1 MWNTGKH
8 LVIDVPLEGDIS
20 FCYYCAMQIIRAR
33 VLGMC
38 MGVRRAEELAREA
51 AKDASTKGIRV
62 YTYGPLI
69 HNPQAVA
76 ELEALGVHVLDVNA
90 VESDTTSLPDL
101 HHSSV
106 VIRAHGASLAAVSR
120 LESLGAYIID
130 ATCPRV
136 IKSQRLARHY
146 EKLGWKVVLVGDPRH
161 GEIAG
166 ILGHTSNAVV
176 VDGPDSARIASN
188 ALKDIPCALIAQTTI
203 RQEDYDA
210 VIEIFQATVS
220 RMIAEKT
227 ICPAT
232 RERQQSLVDLCAQI
246 DAVLIVGGKN
256 SENTKR
262 LFRSAQECGKVA
274 WHIETATEILPEMT
288 KYPRIGITAGAST
301 PDFIIDEIQD
311 TLLNLSKEEIPQ

>member
-1 MWNTGKH
+1 
-8 LVIDVPLEGDIS
+8 
-20 FCYYCAMQIIRAR
+20 MQIIRAR

-51 AKDASTKGIRV
+51 AKDASTKGIHV

-76 ELEALGVHVLDVNA
+76 ELEALGVHVLDVSA
-90 VESDTTSLPDL
+90 VESGAASLPDL
-101 HHSSV
+101 RGAIV
-106 VIRAHGASLAAVSR
+106 VIRAHGASLAAISR
-120 LESLGAYIID
+120 LEALGARIID

-166 ILGHTSNAVV
+166 ILGHTSDAIV
-176 VDGPDSARIASN
+176 VDGPESARAAVIA
-188 ALKDIPCALIAQTTI
+188 LRDTPCALIAQTTI

-210 VIEIFQATVS
+210 VIEIFQNTVS

-232 RERQQSLVDLCAQI
+232 RERQQSLVDLCGQI
-246 DAVLIVGGKN
+246 DAALIVGGKN

-274 WHIETATEILPEMT
+274 WHIETASEILPEMT
-288 KYPRIGITAGAST
+288 EYPRIGITAGAST

-311 TLLNLSKEEIPQ
+311 ALLKMSKEVKP

>member
-1 MWNTGKH
+1 
-8 LVIDVPLEGDIS
+8 
-20 FCYYCAMQIIRAR
+20 MQIIRAR

-51 AKDASTKGIRV
+51 ATKAFQEGSRV

-76 ELEALGVHVLDVNA
+76 DLESLGVHVLDA
-90 VESDTTSLPDL
+90 KAIETGTGELPDL
-101 HHSSV
+101 KNAAV
-106 VIRAHGASLAAVSR
+106 VIRAHGASLAALSR
-120 LESLGAYIID
+120 LHELGASIID

-146 EKLGWKVVLVGDPRH
+146 EKLGWQVVLVGDPHH

-166 ILGHTSNAVV
+166 ILGHTSNALV
-176 VDGPDSARIASN
+176 VDSPKMALQMAEK
-188 ALKDIPCALIAQTTI
+188 LKDHPCALIAQTTI

-210 VIEIFQATVS
+210 VIEVFQSQVKNMT
-220 RMIAEKT
+220 AEKT

-232 RERQQSLVDLCAQI
+232 RERQRALIDLCGQV
-246 DAVLIVGGKN
+246 DAMLIVGGKN

-262 LFRSAQECGKVA
+262 LYASAIECGVPA
-274 WHIETATEILPEMT
+274 WHIETASELKTEMV
-288 KYPRIGITAGAST
+288 KFARIGITAGAST
-301 PDFIIDEIQD
+301 PDFIVDEIQE
-311 TLLNLSKEEIPQ
+311 TLSNMV